1 MDPIARIST
10 PIGVRSAKKTRVCV
24 LLAGLDALVWLVLP
38 SQANAWEFELPPNSR
53 VDHED
58 PGFDAAGNV
67 FASFRVQNE
76 AEEHVAKLDAQTGA
90 ELWDVTPSAI
100 ND

>member
-1 MDPIARIST
+1 MDPMTRMST
-10 PIGVRSAKKTRVCV
+10 PNGVRSAKKTRVCV
-24 LLAGLDALVWLVLP
+24 LLAGLVALVWLVLP

-58 PGFDAAGNV
+58 LEVDAVGDV

-76 AEEHVAKLDAQTGA
+76 AEEHVVKLDAQTGA